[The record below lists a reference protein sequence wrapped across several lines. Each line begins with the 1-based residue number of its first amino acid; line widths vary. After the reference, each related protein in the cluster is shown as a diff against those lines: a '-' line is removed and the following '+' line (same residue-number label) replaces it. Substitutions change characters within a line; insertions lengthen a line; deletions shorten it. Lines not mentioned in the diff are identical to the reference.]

1 MKKELGK
8 LKLGLASSP
17 NSGFRNH
24 FEASPGAGAG
34 AGAGAAIS
42 ESTWQLLGMEKLNL
56 N

>member
-17 NSGFRNH
+17 NSKFRNYY
-24 FEASPGAGAG
+24 EASPA
-34 AGAGAAIS
+34 AGAAIP
-42 ESTWQLLGMEKLNL
+42 ESTWQLLGMEKLDL